1 MLLVE
6 TLFTDTN
13 RTTELYH
20 FLVCT
25 LNATYLSLSVGR
37 PITVPQ
43 VDSPSQE
50 QVDYYHSLYMKAL
63 SELFHEHK
71 TSCGLADT
79 HELRFI

>member
-1 MLLVE
+1 MNHEYWAVLQIEVS
-6 TLFTDTN
+6 LFSMYFECN
-13 RTTELYH
+13 
-20 FLVCT
+20 VV
-25 LNATYLSLSVGR
+25 LSLSVGR

-43 VDSPSQE
+43 VNSPSQE
-50 QVDYYHSLYMKAL
+50 QVDYYQSLYMKAL